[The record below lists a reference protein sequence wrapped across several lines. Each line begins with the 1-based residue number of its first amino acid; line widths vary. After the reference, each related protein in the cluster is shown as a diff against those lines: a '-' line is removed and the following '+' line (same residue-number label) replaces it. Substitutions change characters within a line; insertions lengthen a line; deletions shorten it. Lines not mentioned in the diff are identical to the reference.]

1 MAMLVIGCDHAGV
14 ELKNY
19 IISRRDDIYEGG
31 MSVNVMDVGCFNDT
45 SVDYPDIVDKLIDA
59 YKHNKNNY
67 EYVLGVLICGTGLGM
82 SISANKYKGIRA
94 ALVTNRHH
102 AKLARQ
108 HNDANILCLGAREN
122 IKEIGF
128 LPGDEPYPVIF
139 AWIKIFANT
148 EFEGNR
154 HKRRIE
160 KIIEKE
166 GL

>member
-1 MAMLVIGCDHAGV
+1 MAMLVIGCDHTGV

-19 IISRRDDIYEGG
+19 IISQRDDIYEGG

-59 YKHNKNNY
+59 YRRNKNNH

-94 ALVTNRHH
+94 ALAVNAHL

-122 IKEIGF
+122 I
-128 LPGDEPYPVIF
+128 PYPVIF
-139 AWIKIFANT
+139 GWIRIFANT

>member
-59 YKHNKNNY
+59 YRRNKNNH

-94 ALVTNRHH
+94 ALVVNAHL

-122 IKEIGF
+122 I
-128 LPGDEPYPVIF
+128 PYPVIF
-139 AWIKIFANT
+139 GWIKIFANT

>member
-1 MAMLVIGCDHAGV
+1 MLVIGCDHAGV

-59 YKHNKNNY
+59 YRRNKNNH
-67 EYVLGVLICGTGLGM
+67 ENVLGVLICGTGLGM

-94 ALVTNRHH
+94 ALVVNAHL

-122 IKEIGF
+122 I
-128 LPGDEPYPVIF
+128 PYPVIF

-160 KIIEKE
+160 KIIAKE

>member
-1 MAMLVIGCDHAGV
+1 MLVIGCDHAGV

-59 YKHNKNNY
+59 YRRNKNNH

-94 ALVTNRHH
+94 ALVVNAHL

-122 IKEIGF
+122 I
-128 LPGDEPYPVIF
+128 PYPVIF
-139 AWIKIFANT
+139 GWIKIFANT

-160 KIIEKE
+160 KIEESIHE
-166 GL
+166 